1 VVAVAPFA
9 AAKAYAAIQAQA
21 QALNQAVGAGAVDAA
36 QGPNFGEMLKGVL
49 NDAVDSSRK
58 AEQLM
63 TAQVQGKAN
72 LTDVVMAISSA
83 ETNLQTVMAIRDQV
97 IAAYQQVL
105 QMQI

>member
-1 VVAVAPFA
+1 MVVAPFA
-9 AAKAYAAIQAQA
+9 AARAYAAVQAQT
-21 QALNQAVGAGAVDAA
+21 QALGQAAGAADAA
-36 QGPNFGEMLKGVL
+36 QGPGFGEMLKGVL
-49 NDAVDSSRK
+49 NGAIDSSRQ

-72 LTDVVMAISSA
+72 LVDVVMAVSSA

-97 IAAYQQVL
+97 IAAYQQVM

>member
-1 VVAVAPFA
+1 VLAPLA
-9 AAKAYAAIQAQA
+9 AARAYAAVQAQA
-21 QALNQAVGAGAVDAA
+21 QSLSPAAGAGAADAA
-36 QGPNFGEMLKGVL
+36 QGPGFGDMLKGVL
-49 NDAVDSSRK
+49 NDTIASSRN

-72 LTDVVMAISSA
+72 LVDVVTAISSA

-97 IAAYQQVL
+97 IAAYQQVM